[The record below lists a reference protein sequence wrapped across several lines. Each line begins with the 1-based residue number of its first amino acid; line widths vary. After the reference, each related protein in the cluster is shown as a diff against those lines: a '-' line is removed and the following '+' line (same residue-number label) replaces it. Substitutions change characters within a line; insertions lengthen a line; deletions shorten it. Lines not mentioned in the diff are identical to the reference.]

1 MFVFHCLSTWPLTAL
16 IKETLLL
23 TSILALHCNYL
34 HCTMLQCIARTPQFF
49 SPHLFDRAQ
58 APQIISARETLIVD
72 VQHHIKK
79 GYETIK
85 WVRISVNGLAEEL
98 VGLSVSVACEAK
110 KKGWKQVDPG
120 GHWGPSIENCY
131 RQVCVLLYQIVL
143 KTACQRTVSHIV
155 SLLTGLEVSAMSTSS
170 AFCKFTAGSTTKKL
184 VMNMAT
190 NKVVVESTVKFCLN
204 NPENQM
210 SLVICGI
217 MIMRWWLRRLR
228 RLANKF
234 NLWSNFT
241 IFCDAE
247 GLATGVSTSATC
259 IAWGVV
265 EDLSL
270 KILLVNIKS
279 STKSWNHPT
288 TQ

>member
-1 MFVFHCLSTWPLTAL
+1 MTAL

-110 KKGWKQVDPG
+110 K
-120 GHWGPSIENCY
+120 
-131 RQVCVLLYQIVL
+131 
-143 KTACQRTVSHIV
+143 
-155 SLLTGLEVSAMSTSS
+155 TG
-170 AFCKFTAGSTTKKL
+170 
-184 VMNMAT
+184 
-190 NKVVVESTVKFCLN
+190 
-204 NPENQM
+204 
-210 SLVICGI
+210 
-217 MIMRWWLRRLR
+217 
-228 RLANKF
+228 
-234 NLWSNFT
+234 
-241 IFCDAE
+241 
-247 GLATGVSTSATC
+247 
-259 IAWGVV
+259 
-265 EDLSL
+265 
-270 KILLVNIKS
+270 
-279 STKSWNHPT
+279 
-288 TQ
+288 